1 MCLIDFRCNQNR
13 RNATGKRSAS
23 QSNIP
28 TGALLSKPAEV
39 ISEGVGESIPA
50 TDQATVQQSAGSYQE
65 EKEIVIDDET
75 IREYV
80 FILFYRCL

>member
-39 ISEGVGESIPA
+39 ISDGVGESIL
-50 TDQATVQQSAGSYQE
+50 ATVQQSAGSYQE